1 MRSLLAGLAAAYF
14 AIAGLSFMAPL
25 VVENASTSTGLD
37 GDPAAVAITLAAR
50 TLFFGL
56 AILSLALVEWH
67 KVRTALEDMLRNEG
81 ADPRPVYFSDDP
93 ARLSAEASTRQQ
105 P

>member
-1 MRSLLAGLAAAYF
+1 MRSLLAGLATTYF
-14 AIAGLSFMAPL
+14 VIAGLSFTAPS

-37 GDPAAVAITLAAR
+37 GDPGAVAITLAAR

-56 AILSLALVEWH
+56 AILSLALVEWNR
-67 KVRTALEDMLRNEG
+67 VRTALKDMLRNDRT
-81 ADPRPVYFSDDP
+81 DPGPVYFSDDP
-93 ARLSAEASTRQQ
+93 ELMSPEGSTRQH